1 MAGMRAIVT
10 GGAGFIG
17 SNLVDALIVAGADVT
32 VIDNLST
39 GREANLHGA
48 IEHGARLHVI
58 DILDP
63 ADVNRVFEQDRPDV
77 VFHMAAQIDVRKSL
91 SRPAW
96 DAEINVQGT
105 INVLEAARLISLPRL
120 VNTST
125 GGAIYGDADVIP
137 TPETAET
144 RPEAAYGQSKLSA
157 EGYCGL
163 YERLYGLSCVTLRY
177 GNVYGPRQDPLGE
190 AGVVAMFCGRLMQ
203 GARPTVYGDGLQTRD
218 YVYVGDVVE
227 ANLVAAACTEVRG
240 PVNIGTG
247 RESTVLDLVA
257 AMGPLAG
264 VGDFTPEFA
273 PPRLGELARSCLDV
287 SRAAELLGWSASTEL
302 LDGLRWT
309 MEATL
314 PAPSP

>member
-1 MAGMRAIVT
+1 VRAVVT

-17 SNLVDALIVAGADVT
+17 SNLVDALLAGGAEVS

-39 GREANLHGA
+39 GREANLHQA
-48 IEHGARLHVI
+48 IEHGARLRVI

-63 ADVNRVFEQDRPDV
+63 DDVNRAFDEDQPEV

-91 SRPAW
+91 ARAAW
-96 DAEINVQGT
+96 DAEINVMGT
-105 INVLEAARLISLPRL
+105 INVLEAARRVDGVRV

-125 GGAIYGDADVIP
+125 GGAIYGAADVIP

-163 YERLYGLSCVTLRY
+163 YTRLYGLSTVTLRY

-190 AGVVAMFCGRLMQ
+190 AGVVAMFCGRLML
-203 GARPTVYGDGLQTRD
+203 GGRPTVYGDGLQTRD

-227 ANLVAAACTEVRG
+227 ANLAAAARRDVAG
-240 PVNIGTG
+240 SINIGTG
-247 RESTVLDLVA
+247 RPSTVLDLVA
-257 AMGPLAG
+257 AMGELAG
-264 VGDFTPEFA
+264 ADFAPIFE
-273 PPRLGELARSCLDV
+273 PPRLGELMHSCLDV
-287 SRAAELLGWSASTEL
+287 TRAREELGWQASTEL
-302 LDGLRWT
+302 LDGLRRT
-309 MEATL
+309 MAHTL